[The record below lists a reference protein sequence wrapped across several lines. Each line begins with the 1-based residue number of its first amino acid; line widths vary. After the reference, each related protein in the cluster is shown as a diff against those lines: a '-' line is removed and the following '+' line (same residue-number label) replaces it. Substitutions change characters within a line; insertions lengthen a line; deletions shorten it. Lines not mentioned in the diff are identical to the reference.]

1 MRYRFPTVL
10 AALPWL
16 ATAQLPQE
24 PATTAREP
32 ETCSGSS
39 ESAATRGTSWLVLK
53 QGLTSSRVL
62 VADDE
67 EDREGGSNSK
77 AAIPTPPPAVDKR
90 SLISKGV
97 GELAPAFDID
107 HDPAAALQESTE
119 EAVQAERRFNLQPV
133 G

>member
-67 EDREGGSNSK
+67 EDREEGSNS
-77 AAIPTPPPAVDKR
+77 
-90 SLISKGV
+90 
-97 GELAPAFDID
+97 
-107 HDPAAALQESTE
+107 AAALQETTE